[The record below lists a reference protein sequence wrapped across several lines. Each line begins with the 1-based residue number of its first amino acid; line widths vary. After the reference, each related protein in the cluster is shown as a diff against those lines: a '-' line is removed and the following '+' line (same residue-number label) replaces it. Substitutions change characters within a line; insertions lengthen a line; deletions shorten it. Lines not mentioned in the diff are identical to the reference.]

1 MLIDCDF
8 QRGYRLRNRT
18 KKEKK
23 WRMFRKNTLINNRYE
38 IIDTIGRGGT
48 STVYLVLDKHIGRN
62 LALKVINRKSIGSIR
77 FAKSEIESLRRV
89 HYPLIPGI
97 HDAFTYEGRICI
109 VSDYVRGTPLSK
121 ICADGG
127 MEKYEALLLVKKVCE
142 ALVYLHGM
150 RQPLLYLDLKPD
162 NIIVSSDHLPHLIDF
177 GIAGWLAARH
187 IPVGTRGYSPPE
199 QYMTDPEMDERTD
212 IFAMGMTYYSMRC
225 GVPPDPDPDKA
236 LLNIKHSKILG
247 FKEKSFLLK
256 CCALAKEDRF
266 QSAREVL
273 KQINH
278 IRSIPRR
285 IRNTIVASTICVALV
300 ISAVYAVFV
309 RYETK
314 SKNKAAADL
323 TLGAAGYMS
332 QGQYTPE
339 GIGMIKAFVNSGTLP
354 EECEQEYIFEVAIN
368 SLLVE
373 GDLLTASAYF
383 KRLDEKRFPEVAYY
397 MKICE
402 LENSFDRNDDE
413 AMEVLGKMLSDVSRR
428 SASLI
433 KFENMIFI
441 ARCYERYDQK
451 EGVGSKKIA
460 GCGRITV
467 CILPILFC
475 FPARPDAILC
485 PSAGE
490 TSREP

>member
-1 MLIDCDF
+1 
-8 QRGYRLRNRT
+8 
-18 KKEKK
+18 
-23 WRMFRKNTLINNRYE
+23 MFRKKTLINDRYE

-62 LALKVINRKSIGSIR
+62 LALKVINKKSTGSLR

-97 HDAFTYEGRICI
+97 HDAFTYEGCICI
-109 VSDYVRGTPLSK
+109 VSDYVRGTPLSGL
-121 ICADGG
+121 CANGG

-142 ALVYLHGM
+142 ALIYLHGM

-162 NIIVSSDHLPHLIDF
+162 NIIVSPDGLPHLIDF
-177 GIAGWLAARH
+177 GIAGWLAAKH

-199 QYMTDPEMDERTD
+199 QYKSDPDMDERTD
-212 IFAMGMTYYSMRC
+212 IFALGMTYYSMRC
-225 GVPPDPDPDKA
+225 GIPPDPDPDKA
-236 LLNIKHSKILG
+236 LRNIRHSKILG
-247 FKEKSFLLK
+247 FKERTFLLK

-273 KQINH
+273 RQINH
-278 IRSIPRR
+278 IRSIPHR
-285 IRNTIVASTICVALV
+285 IRNSIVATAACAALV
-300 ISAVYAVFV
+300 ILAVYAIF
-309 RYETK
+309 REYDAK
-314 SKNKAAADL
+314 SKNKAAAKL

-354 EECEQEYIFEVAIN
+354 KECEQEYIFEVAIN

-373 GDLLTASAYF
+373 GDLKTASAYF
-383 KRLDEKRFPEVAYY
+383 KRLDEKRFPEVDYY
-397 MKICE
+397 MRICE
-402 LENSFDRNDDE
+402 LENSFERNDEE
-413 AMEVLGKMLSDVSRR
+413 AMAVLGRMLSDVSRR
-428 SASLI
+428 SASSI

-451 EGVGSKKIA
+451 EGASKA
-460 GCGRITV
+460 LAV
-467 CILPILFC
+467 LEH
-475 FPARPDAILC
+475 ARDELDTDDTGKYDAISDRIDELI
-485 PSAGE
+485 AVKRRRLNKKMIGE
-490 TSREP
+490 KDEETQSHK